1 MAMVSTSRGRR
12 PPPGQRLA
20 RQHAKPA
27 FAGQHR
33 SETSPKR
40 LARRHRARRSHN
52 ASGAARP
59 LLIVSLV
66 TLAGVFLGPG
76 TGWAYWTAMATGEGT
91 AATGTMLPPTDVTA
105 SVAEDPGTVVVSWTA
120 AVAPGGEP
128 EQGYYLT
135 RTRESDSTT
144 AAACGTSPAAPTT
157 TLTCQ
162 DQPQPDD
169 DYHYVVTAVHHTWT
183 AASSPSN
190 TVNVDTLAPT
200 APSAPQLTTA
210 SDTGGSSTDRV
221 TDDST
226 PTFTGTA
233 EPGSMVTVYAGGTA
247 VGTGIATAGTYS
259 ITTTSVLVEG
269 SQTITAEATDGAG
282 NTGPASPGTQVTI
295 DTLRPAVTVDQQAEQ
310 VDPTN
315 SEPINFAVVFSEPVT
330 GFTEDDVNLTAPAG
344 ATALV
349 TGTGATYN
357 VAVTG
362 MTTDGTVTIWVGTDA
377 AYDLAGNGNAA
388 STSTDNSVTRDTTA
402 PAAPSA
408 PTLTAASDSGTS
420 DSDRITNVTTPTFT
434 GTAEAG
440 VTVTLYSGGVPVGT
454 GVATGGSYAIATT
467 SLAEGTP
474 TITATA
480 TDAAGNPSDPS
491 TGTTVTI
498 DTTAPAAPSTP
509 DLTAGSDS
517 WSPQAA
523 GTTDTDNTTND
534 TTPTFT
540 GTAEADSTVTL
551 YSDGTFIMSGVAGG
565 GSYSITAGTLA
576 QGAQAI
582 TATASDAAGNT
593 GPASAGVMVTIDSIA
608 PTATISDVTYS
619 NGWVTTTGTAGID
632 VGDAGSVTVVICSQD
647 FPCSSGN
654 TDYSGTATVNQTT
667 GGWTN
672 TSSNLESCIQSICSG
687 PGQIYVQATQTD
699 HAGNIGTSSTVSR
712 NYS

>member
-1 MAMVSTSRGRR
+1 V
-12 PPPGQRLA
+12 
-20 RQHAKPA
+20 
-27 FAGQHR
+27 
-33 SETSPKR
+33 
-40 LARRHRARRSHN
+40 
-52 ASGAARP
+52 ARP

-76 TGWAYWTAMATGEGT
+76 AGWSFWTAMATGEGT
-91 AATGTMLPPTDVTA
+91 AATGTLIPPTDVTA
-105 SVAEDPGTVVVSWTA
+105 SVETDPGTVAVTWTA
-120 AVAPGGEP
+120 AVTSGDEP
-128 EQGYYLT
+128 AQGYYLT
-135 RTRESDSTT
+135 RTRESDGTT
-144 AAACGTSPAAPTT
+144 APACDTSPSAPTT
-157 TLTCQ
+157 SLTCQ

-169 DYHYVVTAVHHTWT
+169 DYHYIVTAVYHTWT
-183 AASSPSN
+183 AASSTSN
-190 TVNVDTLAPT
+190 TVNVDTLAPA

-210 SDTGGSSTDRV
+210 SDTGGSSTDGV
-221 TDDST
+221 TNDST

-233 EPGSMVTVYAGGTA
+233 EPGSMVTVYAGATA
-247 VGTGIATAGTYS
+247 VGNGVATTGTYS
-259 ITTTSVLVEG
+259 ITTSVLGEG
-269 SQTITAEATDGAG
+269 SLTITAEATDGAG
-282 NTGPASPGTQVTI
+282 NTGAASPGTQVTI
-295 DTLRPAVTVDQQAEQ
+295 DTLRPAVIVDQQAGQ
-310 VDPTN
+310 ADPTN

-357 VAVTG
+357 VAVTA
-362 MTTDGTVTIWVGTDA
+362 MTTDGTVTIWVGTEA
-377 AYDLAGNGNAA
+377 AYDLAGNGNDA

-402 PAAPSA
+402 PAAPST
-408 PTLTAASDSGTS
+408 PTLTAGSDSGIS
-420 DSDRITNVTTPTFT
+420 DGDRITNVTTPTFT

-440 VTVTLYSGGVPVGT
+440 AIITLYSGGVAVGT
-454 GVATGGSYAIATT
+454 GVATGGSYSIATV

-474 TITATA
+474 TITAAA
-480 TDAAGNPSDPS
+480 TDAAGNISGPS

-498 DTTAPAAPSTP
+498 DTTAPAAPSAP

-523 GTTDTDNTTND
+523 GTTDTDNITND

-593 GPASAGVMVTIDSIA
+593 GPASPGITVTIDSIA
-608 PTATISDVTYS
+608 PTATISNVTYS
-619 NGWVTTTGTAGID
+619 NGRVTTTGTAGTD
-632 VGDAGSVTVVICSQD
+632 VGDAGSVRVVICSQNA

-672 TSSNLESCIQSICSG
+672 TSSNLESCFLLICSG

-699 HAGNIGTSSTVSR
+699 HAGNIGISNTVSR